1 MFQEP
6 SDTRNYKG
14 FSYKKYLKTLK
25 IFGTIKA
32 NKINLIKQHK
42 KNLIFFAN
50 KVTNSIMEKIDNIL
64 PKKQAELLKGLLIGD
79 TSSIDEQTKE
89 SFKISNL
96 SHVLAV
102 SGMQVAYIITSLS
115 FVLNK
120 MIGKQKAKIV
130 IIFVLILYVCITGF
144 SPSILRAT
152 IMGIVLIFSNLF
164 FRKNDIWNTM
174 ALSLLL
180 MLIYNPFLIC
190 NVGLQLSY
198 LGTIGIITFY
208 STILKLLNNI
218 KIKNRK
224 LKYKINLKSKFF
236 RVFKETLAVTLSAQI
251 AVFPVIIYSFNLFG
265 TYFLITNLLSTILIG
280 PITIIGALMIVF
292 SYIFF
297 PISKILSYVV
307 HFFIN
312 LLTEIANISCLPFS
326 KVYFITPKF
335 YIIIIIYILLI
346 ILNYVLNSYYSSN
359 LSLTQKRLKNIIA
372 LIKYKIKLN
381 NKKYQKIIILILII
395 TVCLTH
401 IPKQLQ
407 VNFVDVGQGD
417 CTFITTPKNKTILID
432 GGGSASDEYDVGK
445 STLLP
450 YILDRGY
457 KKIDYMI
464 ISHFDNDHVGRFILY
479 YE

>member
-1 MFQEP
+1 M
-6 SDTRNYKG
+6 
-14 FSYKKYLKTLK
+14 KTLK
-25 IFGTIKA
+25 IFGNIKA
-32 NKINLIKQHK
+32 SKIKLIKEGN
-42 KNLIFFAN
+42 KNLIFFIN
-50 KVTNSIMEKIDNIL
+50 KITNSIKEKIDNIL

-79 TSSIDEQTKE
+79 TTNIDEQIKE
-89 SFKISNL
+89 NFKISSL

-102 SGMQVAYIITSLS
+102 SGMQVAYIIASLS
-115 FVLNK
+115 VILNK
-120 MIGKQKAKIV
+120 IIGKQKAKIV
-130 IIFVLILYVCITGF
+130 IIIVLILYACITGF

-152 IMGIVLIFSNLF
+152 IMGIVLILSNLF

-198 LGTIGIITFY
+198 LGTIGIIIFY
-208 STILKLLNNI
+208 STILKRLNSI

-224 LKYKINLKSKFF
+224 LKYKINLKSKF
-236 RVFKETLAVTLSAQI
+236 VNVIKETLAVTLSAQI
-251 AVFPVIIYSFNLFG
+251 AVFPLIIYSFNLFG

-280 PITIIGALMIVF
+280 PITIIGTLMILF

-297 PISKILSYVV
+297 PIAKILSFVV
-307 HFFIN
+307 KFFID
-312 LLTEIANISCLPFS
+312 LLIKIANISSLPLS
-326 KVYFITPKF
+326 KIYFVTPKF
-335 YIIIIIYILLI
+335 YIIIVIYIFFI
-346 ILNYVLNSYYSSN
+346 ILNYILNLYYSSN

-395 TVCLTH
+395 TALLRY
-401 IPKQLQ
+401 IPKQLK

>member
-1 MFQEP
+1 M
-6 SDTRNYKG
+6 
-14 FSYKKYLKTLK
+14 KTLK
-25 IFGTIKA
+25 IFGNIKA
-32 NKINLIKQHK
+32 SKLKLIKEGN
-42 KNLIFFAN
+42 KNLIFFIN
-50 KVTNSIMEKIDNIL
+50 KITNSIKEKIDNIL

-79 TSSIDEQTKE
+79 TTNIDEQIKE

-102 SGMQVAYIITSLS
+102 SGMQVAYIIESLS
-115 FVLNK
+115 VILNK
-120 MIGKQKAKIV
+120 IIGKQKAKIV
-130 IIFVLILYVCITGF
+130 IIIVLILYACITGF

-152 IMGIVLIFSNLF
+152 IMGIVLILSNLF

-198 LGTIGIITFY
+198 LGTIGIIIFY
-208 STILKLLNNI
+208 STILKLLNSI

-224 LKYKINLKSKFF
+224 LKYKINLKSKF
-236 RVFKETLAVTLSAQI
+236 VNVIKETLAVTLSAQI
-251 AVFPVIIYSFNLFG
+251 AVFPLIIYSFNLFG

-280 PITIIGALMIVF
+280 PITIIGTLMILF

-297 PISKILSYVV
+297 PIAKILSFVV
-307 HFFIN
+307 KFFID
-312 LLTEIANISCLPFS
+312 LLIKIANISSLPLS
-326 KVYFITPKF
+326 KIYFVTPKF
-335 YIIIIIYILLI
+335 YIIIVIYIFFI
-346 ILNYVLNSYYSSN
+346 ILNYILNLYYSNN
-359 LSLTQKRLKNIIA
+359 LTITQKRFKNMVA
-372 LIKYKIKLN
+372 LIKYKMKLN

-395 TVCLTH
+395 TALLRY
-401 IPKQLQ
+401 IPKQLK

>member
-1 MFQEP
+1 M
-6 SDTRNYKG
+6 
-14 FSYKKYLKTLK
+14 KTLK
-25 IFGTIKA
+25 IFGNIKA
-32 NKINLIKQHK
+32 SKLKLIKEGN
-42 KNLIFFAN
+42 KNLIFFIN
-50 KVTNSIMEKIDNIL
+50 KITNSIKEKIDNIL

-79 TSSIDEQTKE
+79 TTNIDEQIKE
-89 SFKISNL
+89 NFKISSL

-102 SGMQVAYIITSLS
+102 SGMQVAYIIASLS
-115 FVLNK
+115 VILNK
-120 MIGKQKAKIV
+120 IIGKQKAKIV
-130 IIFVLILYVCITGF
+130 IIIVLILYACITGF

-152 IMGIVLIFSNLF
+152 IMGIVLILSNLF

-198 LGTIGIITFY
+198 LGTIGIIIFY
-208 STILKLLNNI
+208 STILKRLNSI

-224 LKYKINLKSKFF
+224 LKYKINLKSKF
-236 RVFKETLAVTLSAQI
+236 VNVIKETLAVTLSAQI
-251 AVFPVIIYSFNLFG
+251 AVFPLIIYSFNLFG

-280 PITIIGALMIVF
+280 PITIIGTLMILF

-297 PISKILSYVV
+297 PIAKILSFVV
-307 HFFIN
+307 KFFID
-312 LLTEIANISCLPFS
+312 LLIKIANISSLPLS
-326 KVYFITPKF
+326 KIYFVTPKF
-335 YIIIIIYILLI
+335 YIIIVIYIFFI
-346 ILNYVLNSYYSSN
+346 ILNYILNLYYSSN

-395 TVCLTH
+395 TALLRY
-401 IPKQLQ
+401 IPKQLK

>member
-1 MFQEP
+1 
-6 SDTRNYKG
+6 
-14 FSYKKYLKTLK
+14 
-25 IFGTIKA
+25 
-32 NKINLIKQHK
+32 
-42 KNLIFFAN
+42 
-50 KVTNSIMEKIDNIL
+50 
-64 PKKQAELLKGLLIGD
+64 
-79 TSSIDEQTKE
+79 
-89 SFKISNL
+89 
-96 SHVLAV
+96 
-102 SGMQVAYIITSLS
+102 
-115 FVLNK
+115 
-120 MIGKQKAKIV
+120 
-130 IIFVLILYVCITGF
+130 
-144 SPSILRAT
+144 
-152 IMGIVLIFSNLF
+152 
-164 FRKNDIWNTM
+164 
-174 ALSLLL
+174 

-190 NVGLQLSY
+190 NIGLQLSY

-208 STILKLLNNI
+208 STVLKLLNNI

-346 ILNYVLNSYYSSN
+346 ILNYILNSYYSSN
-359 LSLTQKRLKNIIA
+359 LSITQKRLKNIIA
-372 LIKYKIKLN
+372 LIKYKTKLN

>member
-265 TYFLITNLLSTILIG
+265 TYFLITNLLSTILIE

-346 ILNYVLNSYYSSN
+346 ILNYILNSYYSSN

-372 LIKYKIKLN
+372 LIKYKTKLN
-381 NKKYQKIIILILII
+381 NKKYQKIIILILIL

-417 CTFITTPKNKTILID
+417 CTLITTPKNKTILID

>member
-50 KVTNSIMEKIDNIL
+50 KVTNSIMGKIDNIL

-346 ILNYVLNSYYSSN
+346 ILNYILNSYYSSN
-359 LSLTQKRLKNIIA
+359 LSITQKRLKNIIA
-372 LIKYKIKLN
+372 LIKYKTKLN

>member
-32 NKINLIKQHK
+32 SKINLIKQHK
-42 KNLIFFAN
+42 KNLIFFAK
-50 KVTNSIMEKIDNIL
+50 KVTNSIKEKIDNIL

-130 IIFVLILYVCITGF
+130 IIFVLILYVYITGL

-152 IMGIVLIFSNLF
+152 IMGIVLISSNLF

-190 NVGLQLSY
+190 NIGLKLSY

-208 STILKLLNNI
+208 STVLKLLNNI

-346 ILNYVLNSYYSSN
+346 ILNYILNSYYSSN
-359 LSLTQKRLKNIIA
+359 LSITQKRLKNIIA

>member
-346 ILNYVLNSYYSSN
+346 ILNYILNSYYSSN

>member
-265 TYFLITNLLSTILIG
+265 TYFLITNLLSTILIE

-297 PISKILSYVV
+297 PISKILSCVV

>member
-6 SDTRNYKG
+6 SDMRNYKG